1 MTRIQAPEQKRIA
14 GRGGVELMVDH
25 WTAPGRQP
33 VILLHGGG
41 QTRHA
46 WGATGQVLAERG
58 YDVTS
63 MDLRGHGDSQWCEKG
78 DYSLDAFRDD
88 VHAVMAGCVAPPVL
102 IGASLGGMAS
112 MLAAGEGEA
121 RVKAVVLVDITHR
134 VGTPGTAKITGFMT
148 SRTDGFATLEEAV
161 EAVAAYLPHRPKPA
175 NPAGL
180 MKNLRERNGRLHWH
194 WDPNF
199 LSGTQTDRASQPQ
212 RLADAVQ
219 RIAAPTL
226 LVRGDHSEIVSH
238 EDVEAF
244 QALAPHAEAV
254 VVKGASHMV
263 AGDENTAFGEALLDF
278 LERNAPPKL

>member
-1 MTRIQAPEQKRIA
+1 MTPLERLAATIETRKGADPETS
-14 GRGGVELMVDH
+14 
-25 WTAPGRQP
+25 WTAK
-33 VILLHGGG
+33 LLAKGPEKC
-41 QTRHA
+41 
-46 WGATGQVLAERG
+46 AEKFG
-58 YDVTS
+58 
-63 MDLRGHGDSQWCEKG
+63 
-78 DYSLDAFRDD
+78 
-88 VHAVMAGCVAPPVL
+88 
-102 IGASLGGMAS
+102 
-112 MLAAGEGEA
+112 
-121 RVKAVVLVDITHR
+121 
-134 VGTPGTAKITGFMT
+134 
-148 SRTDGFATLEEAV
+148 EEAV